1 MLKVKINLPE
11 DMTEVYKLIGD
22 FQADIIIDECKRNN
36 VKIESLIKHLES
48 NKQ

>member
-1 MLKVKINLPE
+1 MLKVKVNLPE

-22 FQADIIIDECKRNN
+22 FQADIIIDECQKNN
-36 VKIESLIKHLES
+36 VNVESLIKHLE